1 MWQPKSAASSNDC
14 AVSLHRRQSDE
25 DDMEF
30 DELKSAWRALETR
43 IDAEHALN
51 AKVFTELKLERARSA
66 LRPLWWLLTTQL
78 AIAIGAVLLL
88 GTFLANYW
96 QVPRF
101 VVPAIVL
108 DIAAVML
115 IVSTAGQLRV
125 LSSLDYAQPV
135 VAIQS
140 VLTELALRRVREVRW
155 QWLLMLPLWTP
166 FAIVV
171 AQGILGIDLYRW
183 FGAGW
188 VAANVV
194 FGIACTPLMVWLARR
209 LDAGRDGIVGGLL
222 DDIAGR

>member
-1 MWQPKSAASSNDC
+1 M
-14 AVSLHRRQSDE
+14 
-25 DDMEF
+25 
-30 DELKSAWRALETR
+30 
-43 IDAEHALN
+43 
-51 AKVFTELKLERARSA
+51 
-66 LRPLWWLLTTQL
+66 
-78 AIAIGAVLLL
+78 
-88 GTFLANYW
+88 
-96 QVPRF
+96 
-101 VVPAIVL
+101 PAIVL
-108 DIAAVML
+108 DVVAVLTIASA
-115 IVSTAGQLRV
+115 AAQLR
-125 LSSLDYAQPV
+125 LLNSLDYAQPV

-171 AQGILGIDLYRW
+171 AQGIFGFDLYRW

-222 DDIAGR
+222 DDIAGRRMADAMDDSMKSPLLKASYRFEISWYRYVVVRKVVA

>member
-1 MWQPKSAASSNDC
+1 
-14 AVSLHRRQSDE
+14 
-25 DDMEF
+25 MEL
-30 DELKSAWRALETR
+30 DELKAAWRAVNSR
-43 IDAEHALN
+43 IEAGHALN
-51 AKVFTELKLERARSA
+51 ARIFRELKLERTRSA
-66 LRPLWWLLTTQL
+66 LRPLWCLLGTEL
-78 AIAIGAVLLL
+78 AIALGATVLL
-88 GTFLANYW
+88 GRFLADHW
-96 QVPRF
+96 HLARF
-101 VVPAIVL
+101 AVPAIVL
-108 DIAAVML
+108 DVVAVLTIGSAA
-115 IVSTAGQLRV
+115 AQLRL

-140 VLTELALRRVREVRW
+140 VLTELALRRVRDVRW

-171 AQGILGIDLYRW
+171 AQGVFGFDLYRW

-222 DDIAGR
+222 DDFAGRRMADAMGRLDEVAAFESES